1 MIDQER
7 ISPHN
12 TNTIS
17 SIEVMRMKK
26 ISIPSWKSPLLRQV
40 VFKCSVQWCT
50 QFSLK
55 ALNLSLRCSI
65 RAVFHVVRNLG
76 YFYWQ
81 SVAEELG
88 FQNESRGWE
97 GAQNPIESLLK
108 AFGEKEGSTIRGLIE
123 ATRKAG
129 LMHFASQLEDK
140 FDTPRNDTT
149 DSVHKTLVQIEA
161 NDNST
166 SVDTPS
172 DPCEEDGATESVEGE
187 INNKADSV
195 INVPKYAG
203 EETDAN
209 DIADTAV

>member
-1 MIDQER
+1 M
-7 ISPHN
+7 
-12 TNTIS
+12 
-17 SIEVMRMKK
+17 
-26 ISIPSWKSPLLRQV
+26 
-40 VFKCSVQWCT
+40 QWCT

-55 ALNLSLRCSI
+55 ALNLQLLICFI
-65 RAVFHVVRNLG
+65 QAVFHVVLNLG

-123 ATRKAG
+123 AIRKAG
-129 LMHFASQLEDK
+129 LTLCASQLEDK

-149 DSVHKTLVQIEA
+149 DSVHKTLVQNEV

-166 SVDTPS
+166 SVDIPS
-172 DPCEEDGATESVEGE
+172 DPCKEDGATESVEGE

-209 DIADTAV
+209 DIADTAVWTAILYE